1 MGLTQ
6 RWPGKMEMRFLH
18 RVHQAHPETIG
29 FTEEKIRTSLS
40 LEEKLKSEFRTFSE
54 GRLATIKPIQ

>member
-1 MGLTQ
+1 
-6 RWPGKMEMRFLH
+6 MEMRFLH